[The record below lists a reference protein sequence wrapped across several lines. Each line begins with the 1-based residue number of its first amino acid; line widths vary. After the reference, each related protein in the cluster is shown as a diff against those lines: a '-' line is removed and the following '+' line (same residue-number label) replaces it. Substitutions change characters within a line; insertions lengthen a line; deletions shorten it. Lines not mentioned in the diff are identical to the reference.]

1 MLKFEP
7 IAICFAFRR
16 LKIAKYYRLN
26 HSIPAQTM
34 RVIDA
39 DGSNLGEITKEE
51 AIRRARE
58 QELDLIEIAP
68 NAKPVV
74 ARILDFKKFRYEENK
89 KEQIAKKN
97 NKNVE
102 LKEIWLSPRIAEH
115 DLQTRLR
122 RVEEFLDDD
131 NKVMFRVKFRGREMA
146 HMDFGFKLLEKIFV
160 QLEGKMSIER
170 PPKAE
175 GRSITAIIGKNRSV
189 NSGKSQESRV

>member
-1 MLKFEP
+1 
-7 IAICFAFRR
+7 
-16 LKIAKYYRLN
+16 
-26 HSIPAQTM
+26 M

-39 DGSNLGEITKEE
+39 DGSNLGEISKEE
-51 AIRRARE
+51 AIKRARE

-89 KEQIAKKN
+89 KEQAAKKN

-102 LKEIWLSPRIAEH
+102 LKEIWLTPRIADH

-122 RVEEFLDDD
+122 RVDEFLDND
-131 NKVMFRVKFRGREMA
+131 NKVMFRVKFKGREMA
-146 HMDFGFKLLEKIFV
+146 HMDFGFKLLEKVFADLGDRI
-160 QLEGKMSIER
+160 SIER

-175 GRSITAIIGKNRSV
+175 GRSITAIIGKNRSG